1 MRKSILATILFLFIA
16 ICANADGELP
26 IYQGIRIDFH
36 MEIFHKDTMGP
47 RYPKAPLHIQA
58 PDITLDGNSLFIY
71 SNHPDYVLQLVSDDE
86 TVVFETYVS
95 ADTYQVELPSNLT
108 GEYELQL
115 QTESYAFVGYVEL

>member
-1 MRKSILATILFLFIA
+1 MLLSIFAVRSYSQLPKIYAGIQIPVTISWHNPTHGDI
-16 ICANADGELP
+16 
-26 IYQGIRIDFH
+26 
-36 MEIFHKDTMGP
+36 

-58 PDITLDGNSLFIY
+58 PDITIDGNTLFIY
-71 SNHPDYVLQLVSDDE
+71 SAHPDYVLQLVSDDE